1 MRSAELKPCLP
12 ASMFPPSL
20 PAQPP
25 GPQSETAKRNGAES
39 TSVQVKVEHLISFDE
54 FIDTEINDDDLIEAG
69 KTVPFF
75 IASWRKKLT
84 LLS

>member
-12 ASMFPPSL
+12 ASLFPPSL
-20 PAQPP
+20 PEQPP
-25 GPQSETAKRNGAES
+25 GPQSETAKRNGVES
-39 TSVQVKVEHLISFDE
+39 TSVQVKVEQRISLDE
-54 FIDTEINDDDLIEAG
+54 FLDTEINDDDLIEAG
-69 KTVPFF
+69 TTVPFF